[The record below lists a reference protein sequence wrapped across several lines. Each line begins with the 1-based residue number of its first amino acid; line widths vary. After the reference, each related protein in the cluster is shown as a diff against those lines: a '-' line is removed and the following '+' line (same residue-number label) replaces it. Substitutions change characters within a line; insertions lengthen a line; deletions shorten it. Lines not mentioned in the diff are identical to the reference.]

1 MSAIEITTVINCRV
15 QCQYC
20 PQTKLVSAY
29 TKKSKTYY
37 MSLADFKTC
46 IDKIPLNMEIWFS
59 GFGEP
64 WLNPECTQMI
74 LYAHQRGHKIIVC
87 TTLVGMKASD
97 IALIESVPFQLFC
110 VHLPS
115 EEENEKILA
124 YNEYLEVLDVLL
136 KSKIKL
142 KYLFRGKAIHPKV
155 KSLINKS
162 IYGFLWYQLV
172 KRLLSSL
179 PHTRAGNI
187 EITDKPKPRRRR
199 GVIGCRRQGQF
210 VLLPNGDV
218 VLCCMD
224 YGLKHVIGNLLVSD
238 YHLLFQSDEYLKILQ
253 GLKDESIDILCRYC
267 EKYVVD
273 KSLSAKLSKLFR
285 DYRISGTL
293 ITIWFNNLFILKRY
307 VSLSYLLEN
316 IHRKKA

>member
-1 MSAIEITTVINCRV
+1 MSAIEITTVISCKV
-15 QCQYC
+15 QCRYC

-37 MSLADFKTC
+37 TSLADFKTC
-46 IDKIPLNMEIWFS
+46 IDKIPLNVEIWFS

-74 LYAHQRGHKIIVC
+74 LYAHQRGHKIVVC

-97 IALIESVPFQLFC
+97 IALMEHVPFQLFC

-115 EEENEKILA
+115 GEESEKILA
-124 YNEYLEVLDVLL
+124 YKEYLEVLEALL
-136 KSKIKL
+136 ESKIKL
-142 KYLFRGKAIHPKV
+142 KYLFREETLHPKV
-155 KSLINKS
+155 KSLITKRIN
-162 IYGFLWYQLV
+162 GFLWYQLY
-172 KRLLSSL
+172 KRLSFSL
-179 PHTRAGNI
+179 PNTRAGNI
-187 EITDKPKPRRRR
+187 EIKDKSQPRRRR
-199 GVIGCRRQGQF
+199 GVIACRRLGQF

-238 YHLLFQSDEYLKILQ
+238 YHLLFQSGEYLKILQ

-273 KSLSAKLSKLFR
+273 KSLSAK
-285 DYRISGTL
+285 
-293 ITIWFNNLFILKRY
+293 WFNRD
-307 VSLSYLLEN
+307 LSPGLLESAVFV
-316 IHRKKA
+316 IKTKLTKAVKYNLIQ